1 MTERTGA
8 TRRHFLQVAVAGA
21 AGWAVSR
28 GSVEKT
34 ALADEN
40 VTPRDKQRPLKLAMA
55 SYTLRRFSLD
65 DALAMTK
72 RLALTAINL
81 KSFHLPLDATKEQIA
96 AARKKISDA
105 GLTLYGGGVIAMKN
119 EQQVN
124 QAFQYAQAAGMV
136 RIIIAPS
143 EDMLPLINEK
153 IQQYGIQACIHNH
166 GPGDKHFPTP
176 DVAYEKIKNL
186 DPRFGL
192 CHDIGHTARY
202 GKDPVKVTEQCADRI
217 FDVHI
222 KDVTA
227 PTKKGHATPCGRGI
241 IDIPALL
248 KTLIQ
253 VGYKGYLAFEYEAD
267 SNDPLPG
274 VAESV
279 GYVRGVLDTL

>member
-1 MTERTGA
+1 
-8 TRRHFLQVAVAGA
+8 
-21 AGWAVSR
+21 
-28 GSVEKT
+28 
-34 ALADEN
+34 
-40 VTPRDKQRPLKLAMA
+40 
-55 SYTLRRFSLD
+55 
-65 DALAMTK
+65 
-72 RLALTAINL
+72 
-81 KSFHLPLDATKEQIA
+81 
-96 AARKKISDA
+96 
-105 GLTLYGGGVIAMKN
+105 MKN